1 MTKVAFLHCLHV
13 NERLKRLF
21 LRLMELY
28 LIEHNSN
35 HWILLLLL
43 SSLFLLAL
51 VKYVSNIP
59 LAVAFNHLL
68 QLKSSDVSQD
78 QIRPIVKVILLLNY
92 AVVISIVISIGITIQ
107 KQATILQFKDYL
119 PVFILTISFFLIKRY
134 LSLFIASLLGFLEFM
149 QLVALNRDRARML
162 TALPVLFIL
171 LIWVVIGTYDLNW
184 LIGISIFLL
193 LLLVLIIRLI
203 LGFKEL
209 FLRNVFYFIVYLC
222 ALEIAPYLLLYKYFI
237 G

>member
-1 MTKVAFLHCLHV
+1 
-13 NERLKRLF
+13 
-21 LRLMELY
+21 MELY